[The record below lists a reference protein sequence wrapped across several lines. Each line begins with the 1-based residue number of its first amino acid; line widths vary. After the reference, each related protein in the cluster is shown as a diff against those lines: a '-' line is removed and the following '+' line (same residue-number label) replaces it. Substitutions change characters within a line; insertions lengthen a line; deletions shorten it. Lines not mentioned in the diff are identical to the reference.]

1 MNILFSPLGGTDPI
15 NKSDFTDGSM
25 LHICRYYNIDKVY
38 LYMTKEIID
47 RHNKDDRY
55 RFYINKLAEEQNR
68 SIQCEII
75 EAPYMVDVQKYDPFY
90 PEFIDKIEKIIREKN
105 DDDRLYINVSSGTPA
120 IKGALLVLQNIKEY
134 DCEIIQVST
143 PKKSIN
149 KQDEDL
155 MPFWKDNMSKE
166 EQNRFEGISRDGN
179 KFKGRCEKVGIPE
192 LSRLRQEDI
201 IKKLITEYDYV
212 AALAVARSMEKH
224 LTTNYIAELRYAVN
238 RYNLHMKKVDND
250 YQKEGFD
257 FTPVKGEKERKLFE
271 YTLCLEIK
279 MKRNEYIDFIR
290 GITPIIV
297 DLFECILENKAGI
310 VIGKYCYIDSKKVRR
325 WNTKRIERIIPEVGD
340 SIKNIVE
347 LGYRKSTGNNGEYIW
362 SFIKS
367 AEFVYLIDNII
378 QDTEL
383 TKLVEDLRNIE
394 KEVRNIAAHD
404 IVSLDSNDIKVRTG
418 FTPVQIMEMIKK
430 LFSYTN
436 FSIKS
441 EYWNSYEDMNEEL
454 KRRIS
459 DHREEKS
466 SC

>member
-15 NKSDFTDGSM
+15 NKSDLTDGSM
-25 LHICRYYNIDKVY
+25 LHICRYYHIDKVY
-38 LYMTKEIID
+38 LYMTKEIVD

-90 PEFIDKIEKIIREKN
+90 PEFIDQIEKIIREKD

-143 PKKSIN
+143 PKRSIN

-155 MPFWKDNMSKE
+155 IPFWKDNMSKE
-166 EQNRFEGISRDGN
+166 EQNRLDGIYKDGD

-192 LSRLRQEDI
+192 LSRLRQEDT
-201 IKKLITEYDYV
+201 IKKLVTEYDYV
-212 AALAVARSMEKH
+212 AALAVAKSMEKH
-224 LTTNYIAELRYAVN
+224 LTTNYISELRYAAN
-238 RYNLHMKKVDND
+238 RYNLQMKKVDNE

-257 FTPVKGEKERKLFE
+257 FTPVKEEKERKLFE

-279 MKRNEYIDFIR
+279 MKRMEFIDFIR

-297 DLFECILENKAGI
+297 DMFECILESKGGVSI
-310 VIGKYCYIDSKKVRR
+310 DQYCYTDTNKVRK
-325 WNTKRIERIIPEVGD
+325 WSTKKIERIIPEVGN

-347 LGYRKSTGNNGEYIW
+347 SGYRKSTGNKDTYYWN
-362 SFIKS
+362 FTKS
-367 AEFVYLIDNII
+367 AEFVYLIDGII
-378 QDTEL
+378 KDNEL
-383 TKLVEDLRNIE
+383 TNLVNELRRVE

-404 IVSLDSNDIKVRTG
+404 IVALDSNDIKNRTG
-418 FTPVQIMEMIKK
+418 FTPVQIMDKIKK
-430 LFSYTN
+430 LFNYTN
-436 FSIKS
+436 FGIKP
-441 EYWNSYEDMNEEL
+441 EYWDSYDDMNEEL
-454 KRRIS
+454 KRLIS
-459 DHREEKS
+459 DHGEGNKG
-466 SC
+466 